1 MPLNFSAAHSSR
13 ISKKQGS
20 RNPLLKRT
28 SSSSLSSLSPRKAS
42 QRAQLQHEKQN
53 DEEDFFEDHLDDRG
67 LVNSLATDLSLQD
80 VPQYMQYIHSHMF
93 DPMPDK
99 GGMNST
105 RIAEVLN
112 FRKSLPPTVTL
123 AHVHALTNS
132 PTSTERDIAEL
143 AKAGIIRKT
152 IIPGRGTGAS
162 SFGDSIILS
171 RDLELLLKEAK
182 GLDQHLIGTS
192 KSALGILES

>member
-13 ISKKQGS
+13 ISKKQGKK
-20 RNPLLKRT
+20 NPLLKRT
-28 SSSSLSSLSPRKAS
+28 SSSSLSSLSPRKPS
-42 QRAQLQHEKQN
+42 QRPQPKQGKQ
-53 DEEDFFEDHLDDRG
+53 DEEEDFFEDHLDDRG
-67 LVNSLATDLSLQD
+67 LVTSLVTDLSLQD
-80 VPQYMQYIHSHMF
+80 VSQYIRYIHSHMF
-93 DPMPDK
+93 DPMPEK

-132 PTSTERDIAEL
+132 PTSTEREIAEL

-152 IIPGRGTGAS
+152 IVPGRGTGTS
-162 SFGDSIILS
+162 NVGDGLILS
-171 RDLELLLKEAK
+171 QELEILLKEAN
-182 GLDQHLIGTS
+182 GLDQHLIGMS
-192 KSALGILES
+192 NSAWGVFF